1 MPKIENT
8 EFPEK
13 KKKKNLNL
21 LRETNVVRQKKIW
34 KIFDLLQK
42 YS

>member
-13 KKKKNLNL
+13 NKKKKTNL
-21 LRETNVVRQKKIW
+21 LRETIVVRQKNLEKI
-34 KIFDLLQK
+34 
-42 YS
+42 